1 MRSTLLVLFS
11 FALFT
16 GLSANISDLQITYV
30 IENDSVDLECP
41 VPDERQTSRWTH
53 NNMEV
58 AEETHSFTF
67 SGNAAALSIR
77 SVNQQDAGIFAC
89 LDQNETQVRRF
100 WVVVLKDFHP
110 TTRNVNYV
118 VKYGDTIKLHCC
130 LKYPGIMDTKYWRQ
144 EYTLRD
150 SSERHFRTTSEWGT
164 AELYDFNSATVG
176 KFGCGGQLGRRNW
189 ERTFNVVEGTKT
201 MIYRPECHM
210 INWDIRS
217 AHQAVDLIGSVKF
230 GDSYLTYHPRLNVI
244 ATNDRVTLQQV
255 LVNYLHKI
263 RRDWQ
268 LQDEFP
274 MGINLIEVH
283 PIMHEVVLR
292 VVVGNDHIKTF
303 GFAGI
308 TDRVIKL
315 TESLFYDN
323 GTHGLSYRFRKYSTD
338 ESEKIAYQIAFIGGQ
353 LIEGIKKYA
362 YGAQF
367 EDPRLEAYRDLNRT
381 VCTHIEKWR
390 QNDVKFRTCPVY
402 CTVYA
407 MDLDSVVVT
416 QLSIFNHHLVQADID
431 ADENAVLNEIASW
444 LSRVETKIGIIEY
457 KPRVFKSSVKALGK
471 VYKNNNPME
480 YAAEFNDPKSS
491 EFAILKQQLT
501 AYVNWFVPKERHIM
515 QSSECDLIAFDPE
528 QNVVKTKL
536 FGNNKEL
543 LRAGLVI
550 QRNYPEFLSRQTDRE
565 EDPFKYEIFKIERE
579 TVKNRKEIVLIY
591 TMELKQY
598 IPVNPKSL
606 HKLCKNISVRI
617 IDKKK
622 SEYLAQECN
631 VLDFNLEDSTI
642 TVSIKLFS
650 DHVQYY
656 SVDLDDLEV
665 LWEE

>member
-1 MRSTLLVLFS
+1 MRLTLQVLFS

-100 WVVVLKDFHP
+100 WVVVL
-110 TTRNVNYV
+110 T
-118 VKYGDTIKLHCC
+118 
-130 LKYPGIMDTKYWRQ
+130 
-144 EYTLRD
+144 
-150 SSERHFRTTSEWGT
+150 
-164 AELYDFNSATVG
+164 
-176 KFGCGGQLGRRNW
+176 
-189 ERTFNVVEGTKT
+189 
-201 MIYRPECHM
+201 
-210 INWDIRS
+210 
-217 AHQAVDLIGSVKF
+217 
-230 GDSYLTYHPRLNVI
+230 
-244 ATNDRVTLQQV
+244 
-255 LVNYLHKI
+255 
-263 RRDWQ
+263 
-268 LQDEFP
+268 
-274 MGINLIEVH
+274 
-283 PIMHEVVLR
+283 
-292 VVVGNDHIKTF
+292 
-303 GFAGI
+303 
-308 TDRVIKL
+308 
-315 TESLFYDN
+315 
-323 GTHGLSYRFRKYSTD
+323 
-338 ESEKIAYQIAFIGGQ
+338 YQIAFIGGQ

-402 CTVYA
+402 CTVYGI
-407 MDLDSVVVT
+407 DLDSVVVT

-501 AYVNWFVPKERHIM
+501 AYASELNLFHVNWFVPKERHIM

-565 EDPFKYEIFKIERE
+565 EDPFKYEIFKIER
-579 TVKNRKEIVLIY
+579 
-591 TMELKQY
+591 
-598 IPVNPKSL
+598 
-606 HKLCKNISVRI
+606 VRI